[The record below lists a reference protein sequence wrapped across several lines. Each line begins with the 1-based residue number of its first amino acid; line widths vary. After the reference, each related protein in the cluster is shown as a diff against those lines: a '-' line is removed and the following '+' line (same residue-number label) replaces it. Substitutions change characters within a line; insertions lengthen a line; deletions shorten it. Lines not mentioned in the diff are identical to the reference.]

1 MIFGV
6 LFSKPDS
13 VQNPFAIFCIFC
25 ISTLIKETKLSLKF
39 VCVAKIKFINCKIYL
54 FHNLFVSNDM
64 TAINM
69 NFSPFFYSD
78 HRDTG
83 GNAAAGA
90 EPGARECAFLELPE
104 QPEAAWLRDAAL
116 YGCEWRAA
124 AADEADR
131 ERQRRMVDRVP
142 DRQPDDHRRRNG
154 LSIRKNRDDQLEKC
168 SGNRCLHRQREFRV
182 AALCAE
188 RILRAL

>member
-54 FHNLFVSNDM
+54 FHNLFVSSNM

-78 HRDTG
+78 HRDSCRHVV
-83 GNAAAGA
+83 AGA
-90 EPGARECAFLELPE
+90 SKGALFCNEDC
-104 QPEAAWLRDAAL
+104 LR
-116 YGCEWRAA
+116 
-124 AADEADR
+124 
-131 ERQRRMVDRVP
+131 Q
-142 DRQPDDHRRRNG
+142 
-154 LSIRKNRDDQLEKC
+154 
-168 SGNRCLHRQREFRV
+168 
-182 AALCAE
+182 
-188 RILRAL
+188 

>member
-6 LFSKPDS
+6 LFSNPDS

-54 FHNLFVSNDM
+54 FHNLFVSSNM

-78 HRDTG
+78 HRDSG
-83 GNAAAGA
+83 LDAAAGA
-90 EPGARECAFLELPE
+90 ESGPGARPRHVLRE
-104 QPEAAWLRDAAL
+104 QPQT
-116 YGCEWRAA
+116 
-124 AADEADR
+124 DR
-131 ERQRRMVDRVP
+131 PCPVAVRRGFR
-142 DRQPDDHRRRNG
+142 RLHRRRPGDRFN
-154 LSIRKNRDDQLEKC
+154 S
-168 SGNRCLHRQREFRV
+168 V
-182 AALCAE
+182 AGKLLAVSAARLY
-188 RILRAL
+188 RL

>member
-54 FHNLFVSNDM
+54 FHNLFVSSNM

-78 HRDTG
+78 HRDSG
-83 GNAAAGA
+83 FDAVAGA
-90 EPGARECAFLELPE
+90 EPGACQGAGFQLRQQSQADRQRIRPLCKRLSGHGAARPAELHN
-104 QPEAAWLRDAAL
+104 AAL
-116 YGCEWRAA
+116 DGCSAGDDPEYGPAGQSTGRL
-124 AADEADR
+124 
-131 ERQRRMVDRVP
+131 P
-142 DRQPDDHRRRNG
+142 HRCPIP
-154 LSIRKNRDDQLEKC
+154 LSFTAGSQYLHQLV
-168 SGNRCLHRQREFRV
+168 GV
-182 AALCAE
+182 YTAL
-188 RILRAL
+188 RHQ

>member
-54 FHNLFVSNDM
+54 FHNLFVSSNM

-78 HRDTG
+78 NRYDDEQLNKGETTLFPRGRG
-83 GNAAAGA
+83 GEAHQRAARCRRQVTRANAPVG
-90 EPGARECAFLELPE
+90 GARITSCFFPGGRGG
-104 QPEAAWLRDAAL
+104 EAH
-116 YGCEWRAA
+116 
-124 AADEADR
+124 
-131 ERQRRMVDRVP
+131 QR
-142 DRQPDDHRRRNG
+142 H
-154 LSIRKNRDDQLEKC
+154 K
-168 SGNRCLHRQREFRV
+168 
-182 AALCAE
+182 
-188 RILRAL
+188 

>member
-1 MIFGV
+1 MILRV
-6 LFSKPDS
+6 LFSELDS

-69 NFSPFFYSD
+69 NFFPFFYSD
-78 HRDTG
+78 HRHSG

-90 EPGARECAFLELPE
+90 EQVAGQSPYDQMSE
-104 QPEAAWLRDAAL
+104 QLKTAWSADVSLLRHL
-116 YGCEWRAA
+116 
-124 AADEADR
+124 
-131 ERQRRMVDRVP
+131 
-142 DRQPDDHRRRNG
+142 
-154 LSIRKNRDDQLEKC
+154 
-168 SGNRCLHRQREFRV
+168 
-182 AALCAE
+182 
-188 RILRAL
+188 